1 MQRKTL
7 SEWMTTKYLL
17 ILRDEEN
24 FAERGT
30 YSFNLVR
37 LVLLAAFLLTLFG
50 ALSFFLST
58 TLLEE
63 WFDPRAEYQKIN
75 RQLVE
80 LETQVDSLTYNMA
93 VKEKY
98 IQNIKAILSGNLKVE
113 ELKKKR
119 GDSVRVRFSETALK
133 HLSPVDSAFRKKFEE
148 VDYELLNRKNNL
160 KTALQELYFLPPV
173 NGIVSDAYNV
183 KEHHYGVD
191 LVAKKDE
198 PIKAVAEGSVIF
210 SSWTQDSGN
219 VIGIQHRN
227 NIISFY
233 KHNSVLLKE
242 VGEVVKAGD
251 LIAIIGNTGEQTDGP
266 HLHFELWYDGNPV
279 NPEEF
284 ILF

>member
-50 ALSFFLST
+50 ALSFFLAT